1 MNDLPSKSSLR
12 IKLTGNWFE
21 DVFIV
26 VAEIFCL
33 LLMAGMT
40 ISVVCHWSEFW
51 RHLTGAG

>member
-33 LLMAGMT
+33 LLMAAMT
-40 ISVVCHWSEFW
+40 IAVVCHWSEFW